1 MIEFEKE
8 VVEYLNIPNIP
19 KKEWNQQDS
28 FQDGVAVVG
37 LSLGRQAYAVC
48 TFNKDEDSEP
58 RIKKVFGIE
67 PFTSIEEI
75 FVVPAYMDNDT
86 SDADL
91 DSESKK
97 RAEQL
102 AEEAKEL
109 ENAGKVDE
117 SIEKANLLPEWIFD
131 EIHNREEAIED
142 ANKLPEWIFPE
153 IHNRDEAMA
162 YLREF
167 NRINRIKK
175 GKVPTNE
182 ETIKMRLYNIYM
194 SQKNHK

>member
-48 TFNKDEDSEP
+48 TFNKDEDMEP

-67 PFTSIEEI
+67 PFTSIEKI

-109 ENAGKVDE
+109 ENAGTVDE

-131 EIHNREEAIED
+131 EIHN
-142 ANKLPEWIFPE
+142 K
-153 IHNRDEAMA
+153 DEAMA
-162 YLREF
+162 WLKQYNIR
-167 NRINRIKK
+167 NKIKK

-194 SQKNHK
+194 SNKNRK

>member
-8 VVEYLNIPNIP
+8 VIAYLNLPSMP
-19 KKEWNQQDS
+19 KKEWNQTDS
-28 FQDGVAVVG
+28 FQCGVAVIN

-48 TFNKDEDSEP
+48 SFDKETDKEP
-58 RIKKVFGIE
+58 RITKVFGVE
-67 PFTSIEEI
+67 PFGSIDKV

-86 SDADL
+86 TDADL

-109 ENAGKVDE
+109 ENQGTVD
-117 SIEKANLLPEWIFD
+117 
-131 EIHNREEAIED
+131 EAIED

-153 IHNRDEAMA
+153 IHNIEEAQA
-162 YLREF
+162 YLREY

-175 GKVPTNE
+175 GKIPSNE

-194 SQKNHK
+194 SNKNRK

>member
-1 MIEFEKE
+1 MVEYEKE
-8 VVEYLNIPNIP
+8 VVAYLNLPSLP

-28 FQDGVAVVG
+28 FKDGVAVVS
-37 LSLGRQAYAVC
+37 LSLGRLAYAVC
-48 TFNKDEDSEP
+48 TFDKETDKEP

-67 PFTSIEEI
+67 PFTSIEKV
-75 FVVPAYMDNDT
+75 FVVPSYMDNDT

-91 DSESKK
+91 DAESKK

-109 ENAGKVDE
+109 ENQGTVD
-117 SIEKANLLPEWIFD
+117 
-131 EIHNREEAIED
+131 EAIED
-142 ANKLPEWIFPE
+142 ANKLPEWIFDE
-153 IHNRDEAMA
+153 IHNKDEAIA
-162 YLREF
+162 WLKQYNIR
-167 NRINRIKK
+167 NKIKK

-194 SQKNHK
+194 SNKNRK

>member
-1 MIEFEKE
+1 MVEFEKE
-8 VVEYLNIPNIP
+8 VVTYLNIPSIP
-19 KKEWNQQDS
+19 KKEWNQTDS
-28 FQDGVAVVG
+28 FQCGVAVIN

-48 TFNKDEDSEP
+48 SFDKETDREP
-58 RIKKVFGIE
+58 RITKVFGVE
-67 PFTSIEEI
+67 PFGSIDKV
-75 FVVPAYMDNDT
+75 FVVPAYMDNNT
-86 SDADL
+86 VDADL
-91 DSESKK
+91 DAESKK

-109 ENAGKVDE
+109 EKEGTV
-117 SIEKANLLPEWIFD
+117 
-131 EIHNREEAIED
+131 EEAIEN

-153 IHNRDEAMA
+153 IHNIEEARA
-162 YLREF
+162 YLCEY

-194 SQKNHK
+194 SNKNRK

>member
-28 FQDGVAVVG
+28 FQDGVAVVC

-48 TFNKDEDSEP
+48 TFNKDEDREP
-58 RIKKVFGIE
+58 RIKKVFCIE
-67 PFTSIEEI
+67 PFTSIEKI

-109 ENAGKVDE
+109 ENQGTVD
-117 SIEKANLLPEWIFD
+117 
-131 EIHNREEAIED
+131 EAIED

-153 IHNRDEAMA
+153 IQNIEQAQA
-162 YLREF
+162 YLREY
-167 NRINRIKK
+167 NRMNRIKK
-175 GKVPTNE
+175 GKIPTNE